1 MTVDLMN
8 DTTVE
13 GDEEFFLTVT
23 IATTTSEPS
32 SSSVLITIQDNDS
45 MSVLI
50 VCEIDKSIMM
60 TENQLRMC

>member
-32 SSSVLITIQDNDS
+32 SSSVLITIQDNDGL
-45 MSVLI
+45 SVLI
-50 VCEIDKSIMM
+50 VYEIDKSIMM